1 MKKIRIVVCAVLLI
15 CAVLTHSGLAQIQ
28 NNASKKTSNATPQA
42 ITTQAGGS
50 SPVTGSGTPD
60 RLVKWTGSSS
70 TSYTV
75 GDSII
80 TEDKLGKV
88 GIGTPTPTS
97 KLTVQG
103 MIETTLGGYKF
114 PDGTIQTTA
123 GLSTLFHDTTLQ
135 GNGTAALPLGLAV
148 PLQLTGST
156 LGIKGVVSV
165 FNSSNGI
172 GVNGI
177 SNEGYGVNGQS
188 HGSNDVLS
196 AGVRGVSENAT
207 GVHGFSINRI
217 GVYGASLNFT
227 GVLGSSNTG
236 IGVHGMLGNPLP
248 VPGTAAVL
256 GNAEGNNVGVA
267 GFSDD
272 SNGVIG
278 VTNTGNGIT
287 GVGNAGLAGSF
298 IGDVEVTGSL
308 AKGGGSFK
316 IDHPLDPAN
325 KYLYHSFVESPDMM
339 NIYNGNITTDENGD
353 AVITMPDYFE
363 ALNREFRYQL
373 TVIGTFAQ
381 VIVASEIKGNR
392 FAIKTNAPSVKV
404 SWQVT
409 GVRQDAWANK
419 NRIPVEV
426 EKEKQERGYYL
437 HFEAHEQS
445 EEKSIEWAR
454 NPKMMQQ
461 LKEVKEQKKQAKQ
474 NINHR

>member
-1 MKKIRIVVCAVLLI
+1 MTDQLRFTVSALLLLLMLFAVYTPAQAQTNVNKNRISTA
-15 CAVLTHSGLAQIQ
+15 
-28 NNASKKTSNATPQA
+28 PQT

-80 TEDKLGKV
+80 TEDKFGKV

-103 MIETTLGGYKF
+103 MIEITLGGYKF
-114 PDGTIQTTA
+114 PDGTVQTTA
-123 GLSTLFHDTTLQ
+123 AKGIS
-135 GNGTAALPLGLAV
+135 V
-148 PLQLTGST
+148 PLMLTGST
-156 LGIKGVVSV
+156 DIPVLNV
-165 FNSSNGI
+165 
-172 GVNGI
+172 
-177 SNEGYGVNGQS
+177 SNEGLGHAIQGRSTGAVGVVGL
-188 HGSNDVLS
+188 GDMIL
-196 AGVRGVSENAT
+196 GVSQT
-207 GVHGFSINRI
+207 GSI
-217 GVYGASLNFT
+217 
-227 GVLGSSNTG
+227 
-236 IGVHGMLGNPLP
+236 
-248 VPGTAAVL
+248 
-256 GNAEGNNVGVA
+256 GVA
-267 GFSDD
+267 GFAY
-272 SNGVIG
+272 NGVGILG
-278 VTNTGNGIT
+278 SSFNGT
-287 GVGNAGLAGSF
+287 AVSGLADTGLAGDFLGDLAVSKDVSI
-298 IGDVEVTGSL
+298 IGTL

-392 FAIKTNAPSVKV
+392 FAIKTNAPNVKV

-426 EKEKQERGYYL
+426 EKEKKERGYYL
-437 HFEAHEQS
+437 HPEAHEQP

-461 LKEVKEQKKQAKQ
+461 LKEMKEQTKQTKATT
-474 NINHR
+474 INH